1 MSKNTLFTTG
11 SLLGEL
17 KLCTEVG
24 PSLGDI
30 RIQLLEAIDRLG
42 SLTQAAKSI
51 AISYRSAWDSL
62 DDMNNLAEQ
71 PLVIRVTGGKNG
83 GGTQLTPYGKQT
95 VALYRALQAEY
106 RQALSQ
112 IQLQLQKEKPCC
124 GESQGGCEQYDA
136 PRFRRLLRRI
146 SMRSSARNQFMG
158 TVVAV
163 RSGPVEFEVTL
174 DLDENT
180 QLIAVITRESA
191 ERLDIFPGEE
201 LYALIKSSSVMLV
214 TDRQLKLSTRNQLWG
229 TISNIFRG
237 PINSE
242 VVISLPGNKTVCAV
256 VTTESVQTMQLQEG
270 QDVCAAFKASAVL
283 LCSFKG

>member
-1 MSKNTLFTTG
+1 MSKNALSTTG
-11 SLLGEL
+11 SLLSEF

-24 PSLGDI
+24 PSLSDT

-51 AISYRSAWDSL
+51 SISYRTAWDSL

-71 PLVIRVTGGKNG
+71 PLVIRSTGGKNG
-83 GGTQLTPYGKQT
+83 GGTKLTAYGKQT

-106 RQALSQ
+106 QHALSQ
-112 IQLQLQKEKPCC
+112 LQLQLQKEKPCS
-124 GESQGGCEQYDA
+124 GKPQDGCEHYDA
-136 PRFRRLLRRI
+136 PRFRRLLRRM

-163 RSGPVEFEVTL
+163 QAGPVEFEVTL

-180 QLIAVITRESA
+180 QLIAMITRESA

-214 TDRQLKLSTRNQLWG
+214 TDHQLKLSTRNQLWG
-229 TISNIFRG
+229 TISHIFRG

-242 VVISLPGNKTVCAV
+242 VVITLPGNKTVCAV
-256 VTTESVQTMQLQEG
+256 VTTESVQMMQLQEG
-270 QDVCAAFKASAVL
+270 QEACAAFKASSVL
-283 LCSFKG
+283 LCNFRG